1 MVALLEARLGVGE
14 RSATGFSDRLDLQWR
29 QNKCCMPVRMELP
42 LLRKRARWEAM
53 AHEQA
58 QVRSARR
65 QPHNRTWVIRG
76 ATVDEVSTI
85 FIDGWALARVI

>member
-1 MVALLEARLGVGE
+1 
-14 RSATGFSDRLDLQWR
+14 
-29 QNKCCMPVRMELP
+29 
-42 LLRKRARWEAM
+42 M

-76 ATVDEVSTI
+76 AVDEVSTI